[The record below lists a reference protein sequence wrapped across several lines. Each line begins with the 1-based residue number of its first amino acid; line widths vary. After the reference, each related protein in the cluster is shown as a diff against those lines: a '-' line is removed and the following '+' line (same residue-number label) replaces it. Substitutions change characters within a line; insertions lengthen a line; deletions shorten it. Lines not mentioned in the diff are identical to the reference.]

1 MWSLNL
7 KTFCR
12 IYVLG
17 LPNVSLSSMF
27 TVENAL
33 EKGWESSK
41 ISRRVYVCNGLIV
54 DGCQRNEISI
64 LQMSETYT
72 RSPPKAEVKSIST
85 TKKTSGI
92 RFKPCMCC
100 MLHVKKIL
108 NFLWN
113 IRVFFLLFFCCPK
126 TSHFFCLF
134 RVRKVWKMKR
144 FYFDSILQV
153 YQHSCYEEDVA
164 YRADFHSASCYLE
177 ISSVVSG

>member
-1 MWSLNL
+1 MLISFTSSRLKFNDVNSMWSLNL

-72 RSPPKAEVKSIST
+72 RSPAKAEVKSNFYNQKRQASNSSPVCVVCCT
-85 TKKTSGI
+85 WKKSLI
-92 RFKPCMCC
+92 FYEKY
-100 MLHVKKIL
+100 
-108 NFLWN
+108 
-113 IRVFFLLFFCCPK
+113 VFFLFFFLLSK
-126 TSHFFCLF
+126 DKSFFLSFSCAQGL
-134 RVRKVWKMKR
+134 KNEK
-144 FYFDSILQV
+144 ILLWQ
-153 YQHSCYEEDVA
+153 YP
-164 YRADFHSASCYLE
+164 ASLPT
-177 ISSVVSG
+177 